1 MEESEI
7 EMMTKKQFLN
17 LIHSYGIK
25 VKNWPK
31 TQRATMQAFRVANPH
46 IEALIGREKRLDE
59 WLDARLPDAPEAL
72 GKRIIDDMSVRL
84 GACQNTVATPIA
96 APIPKP
102 TQTRIKIQKVL
113 TATSRQASVIG
124 LAASFLI
131 GLIVAPDL
139 LETFFGGP
147 ELIASLDILS
157 DEFLLD

>member
-1 MEESEI
+1 MGARMDGI
-7 EMMTKKQFLN
+7 PYQATREMIT
-17 LIHSYGIK
+17 
-25 VKNWPK
+25 
-31 TQRATMQAFRVANPH
+31 
-46 IEALIGREKRLDE
+46 E
-59 WLDARLPDAPEAL
+59 
-72 GKRIIDDMSVRL
+72 
-84 GACQNTVATPIA
+84 
-96 APIPKP
+96 
-102 TQTRIKIQKVL
+102 IKIQKVL